1 MKKGRNKGYSM
12 ECKHEDFIA
21 NVRVERMEDIGK
33 FAADVT
39 VKCSQC
45 GQPFK
50 FLGLPGGSL
59 MDGAAVSVD
68 GTEARLAIAPQDAI
82 PEYIPY
88 DMFSVVPKPRAID
101 LLERALLADD
111 KHKQWYLWQIAKL
124 LKIDTFPVIAQLN
137 ADRGIAPHE

>member
-1 MKKGRNKGYSM
+1 M

-21 NVRVERMEDIGK
+21 NVRVERMEDIGR

-59 MDGAAVSVD
+59 MDGAAVSMD
-68 GTEARLAIAPQDAI
+68 GTEARLAIAPQAATLQ
-82 PEYIPY
+82 YKPY
-88 DMFSVVPKPRAID
+88 DMFAVVPKPRAID

-111 KHKQWYLWQIAKL
+111 RHKQWYLWQIAKL
-124 LKIDTFPVIAQLN
+124 LKIDILPALSYLN
-137 ADRGIAPHE
+137 VDIGVAPE

>member
-1 MKKGRNKGYSM
+1 M

-50 FLGLPGGSL
+50 FIGLPGGSL
-59 MDGAAVSVD
+59 MDGASVSMD
-68 GTEARLAIAPQDAI
+68 GTEARLAISPQAAMLK
-82 PEYIPY
+82 YKPY
-88 DMFSVVPKPRAID
+88 DMFAVVPKPRAID
-101 LLERALLADD
+101 LLEHALLADD
-111 KHKQWYLWQIAKL
+111 NYKQWYLWQIAKL
-124 LKIDTFPVIAQLN
+124 LKIDTFPSIKYLN
-137 ADRGIAPHE
+137 VDIGIAPEGA

>member
-1 MKKGRNKGYSM
+1 M

-21 NVRVERMEDIGK
+21 NVRVERLEDIGK

-59 MDGAAVSVD
+59 MDGASVSMD
-68 GTEARLAIAPQDAI
+68 GTEARLAIAPQAAMLQ
-82 PEYIPY
+82 YRPY
-88 DMFSVVPKPRAID
+88 DMFAVVPKPRAID
-101 LLERALLADD
+101 LLVRALLAED
-111 KHKQWYLWQIAKL
+111 KYKQWYLWEITKL
-124 LKIDTFPVIAQLN
+124 LKINTFPTIEYLN
-137 ADRGIAPHE
+137 VDRGIAPKE